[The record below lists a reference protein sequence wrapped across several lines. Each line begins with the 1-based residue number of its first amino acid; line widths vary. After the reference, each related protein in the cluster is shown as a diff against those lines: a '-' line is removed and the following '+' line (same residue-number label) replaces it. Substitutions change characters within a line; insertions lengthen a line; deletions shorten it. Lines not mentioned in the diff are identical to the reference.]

1 MEGLLSRLKRGDVLV
16 GDGAWGTQLM
26 QRGLPPG
33 QPPEWF
39 ALDKPEVIEE
49 VARLYLEAG
58 ADLVT
63 TDTFGGTSF
72 RLKLHGLDGERERVN
87 RQAVEAVKRA
97 VGGRALVSASVGPSG
112 QLLEPY
118 GELSPDAVEEAF
130 AEQIA
135 ILASA
140 GADVLCIETMGDLT
154 EATRAVKAAKAVAPG
169 VPVMATMTFEPTP
182 RGYFTVMGVSVEKA
196 VAGLEAAG
204 ADVVGSN
211 CGTGI
216 EDMVVDRPRDDPRH
230 PPAAPHPAE
239 RRPAAEPRRA
249 GGLRRDP
256 RDDGRARAGA
266 ARPRRR
272 HRRRLLRH
280 DPGPHPGH
288 PPCRR
293 TLGRP
298 ARSAGRADLAL
309 LLLLS
314 PLPLPVRKAPLK
326 DGLPSG
332 RSAPLD
338 DRVTSARRRVTSA

>member
-33 QPPEWF
+33 RPPEWF
-39 ALDKPEVIEE
+39 ALEKPEVIGV
-49 VARLYLEAG
+49 VARLYVEAG

-72 RLKLHGLDGERERVN
+72 RLKLHGLDDERERVN
-87 RQAVEAVKRA
+87 RQAVEAVRQA
-97 VGGRALVSASVGPSG
+97 VAGQALVSASVGPSG

-118 GELSPDAVEEAF
+118 GDTSPDAVEEAF
-130 AEQIA
+130 AEQVA
-135 ILASA
+135 VLASA

-182 RGYFTVMGVSVEKA
+182 RGYFTIMGVSVERA

-216 EDMVVDRPRDDPRH
+216 EDMVEIARAMTRATRLPLLIQPNAGLPQSRDGQVVYDETPETM
-230 PPAAPHPAE
+230 AARVPELLDLGVAIVGGCCGTTPDHIRAI
-239 RRPAAEPRRA
+239 RRA
-249 GGLRRDP
+249 VDAWTT
-256 RDDGRARAGA
+256 RAQRG
-266 ARPRRR
+266 
-272 HRRRLLRH
+272 
-280 DPGPHPGH
+280 
-288 PPCRR
+288 
-293 TLGRP
+293 
-298 ARSAGRADLAL
+298 S
-309 LLLLS
+309 S
-314 PLPLPVRKAPLK
+314 
-326 DGLPSG
+326 
-332 RSAPLD
+332 
-338 DRVTSARRRVTSA
+338 

>member
-1 MEGLLSRLKRGDVLV
+1 MEGLLSRLRRGDVLV

-26 QRGLPPG
+26 LRGLPPG

-39 ALDKPEVIEE
+39 ALHQPETIEE
-49 VARLYLEAG
+49 VARLYVEAG

-97 VGGRALVSASVGPSG
+97 VGARSLVAASVGPSG

-135 ILASA
+135 VLASA

-154 EATRAVKAAKAVAPG
+154 EATCAVKAAKAKAPAL
-169 VPVMATMTFEPTP
+169 PVMATMTFERTP
-182 RGYFTVMGVSVEKA
+182 RGYFTVMGVSVERA

-216 EDMVVDRPRDDPRH
+216 EDMIEVARAMTRATRLPLLIQPNAGLPESREGQVVYNQTPETMAARVPELLDLGVAIVGGCCGTTPDHIRAIRRAVDTHDPR
-230 PPAAPHPAE
+230 
-239 RRPAAEPRRA
+239 
-249 GGLRRDP
+249 G
-256 RDDGRARAGA
+256 ARV
-266 ARPRRR
+266 
-272 HRRRLLRH
+272 
-280 DPGPHPGH
+280 
-288 PPCRR
+288 
-293 TLGRP
+293 
-298 ARSAGRADLAL
+298 DL
-309 LLLLS
+309 
-314 PLPLPVRKAPLK
+314 
-326 DGLPSG
+326 
-332 RSAPLD
+332 
-338 DRVTSARRRVTSA
+338 T

>member
-1 MEGLLSRLKRGDVLV
+1 MEGLLARLKRGGVLV

-26 QRGLPPG
+26 LRGLPAG
-33 QPPEWF
+33 RPPEWF
-39 ALDKPEVIEE
+39 ALDRPETIEE
-49 VARLYLEAG
+49 VARLYVEAG

-72 RLKLHGLDGERERVN
+72 RLKLHGLGGEVDRIN

-97 VGGRALVSASVGPSG
+97 VAGRALVSASVGPSG

-118 GELSPDAVEEAF
+118 GDTSPDAVEEAF

-135 ILASA
+135 VLASA

-154 EATRAVKAAKAVAPG
+154 EATRAVKAARAVAPG

-216 EDMVVDRPRDDPRH
+216 EDMVSIARQMTRATRLPLIIQPNAGLPQSRDGHVVYDETLETMAARVPELLDLGVVIVGGCCGTT
-230 PPAAPHPAE
+230 PAHIRAI
-239 RRPAAEPRRA
+239 RRA
-249 GGLRRDP
+249 VD
-256 RDDGRARAGA
+256 
-266 ARPRRR
+266 ARP
-272 HRRRLLRH
+272 
-280 DPGPHPGH
+280 
-288 PPCRR
+288 
-293 TLGRP
+293 T
-298 ARSAGRADLAL
+298 RA
-309 LLLLS
+309 
-314 PLPLPVRKAPLK
+314 
-326 DGLPSG
+326 
-332 RSAPLD
+332 
-338 DRVTSARRRVTSA
+338 

>member
-1 MEGLLSRLKRGDVLV
+1 MEGLLSRLKRGSVLV

-26 QRGLPPG
+26 ARGLPAG

-39 ALDKPEVIEE
+39 ALERPEVIEE

-58 ADLVT
+58 ADLLT

-87 RQAVEAVKRA
+87 RQAVEALKRA

-118 GELSPDAVEEAF
+118 GDTSPDAVEEAF
-130 AEQIA
+130 AEQITV
-135 ILASA
+135 LASA

-154 EATRAVKAAKAVAPG
+154 EATRAIKAAKATAPG
-169 VPVMATMTFEPTP
+169 VPVVATMTFEPTP

-216 EDMVVDRPRDDPRH
+216 ADMV
-230 PPAAPHPAE
+230 AI
-239 RRPAAEPRRA
+239 
-249 GGLRRDP
+249 
-256 RDDGRARAGA
+256 ARAMAVATRLPLVIQPNAGLPQSRDGQVVYDETPDAMA
-266 ARPRRR
+266 ARVPE
-272 HRRRLLRH
+272 LLDLGVAVVGGCCGTTPDHVRAI
-280 DPGPHPGH
+280 
-288 PPCRR
+288 RR
-293 TLGRP
+293 TVDAWRAKPRP
-298 ARSAGRADLAL
+298 
-309 LLLLS
+309 
-314 PLPLPVRKAPLK
+314 
-326 DGLPSG
+326 
-332 RSAPLD
+332 
-338 DRVTSARRRVTSA
+338 

>member
-1 MEGLLSRLKRGDVLV
+1 MEGLLARLKRGEVLV

-26 QRGLPPG
+26 LRGLPPG
-33 QPPEWF
+33 EPPEWF
-39 ALDKPEVIEE
+39 ALEKPETIEE
-49 VARLYLEAG
+49 VARLYVEAG

-72 RLKLHGLDGERERVN
+72 RLELHGLGGERDRIN

-97 VGGRALVSASVGPSG
+97 VAGRALVSASVGPSG

-118 GELSPDAVEEAF
+118 GDTSPDAVEAAF

-135 ILASA
+135 ALASA

-169 VPVMATMTFEPTP
+169 LPVMATMTFEPTP

-216 EDMVVDRPRDDPRH
+216 GDMVEIARRMVRATRLPVLIQPNAGLPESRDGQVVYDETPEDFAARVPELLDLGVAIVGGCCGTTPDHTRAIRRAVDAWRAKP
-230 PPAAPHPAE
+230 
-239 RRPAAEPRRA
+239 RPA
-249 GGLRRDP
+249 
-256 RDDGRARAGA
+256 
-266 ARPRRR
+266 
-272 HRRRLLRH
+272 
-280 DPGPHPGH
+280 
-288 PPCRR
+288 
-293 TLGRP
+293 
-298 ARSAGRADLAL
+298 
-309 LLLLS
+309 
-314 PLPLPVRKAPLK
+314 
-326 DGLPSG
+326 
-332 RSAPLD
+332 
-338 DRVTSARRRVTSA
+338 

>member
-1 MEGLLSRLKRGDVLV
+1 MEGLLTRLNRGDVLV

-26 QRGLPPG
+26 QRGLPAG

-39 ALDKPEVIEE
+39 ALDRPEVIEE
-49 VARLYLEAG
+49 VARLYLAAG

-97 VGGRALVSASVGPSG
+97 VGGRALVSGSVGPSG

-130 AEQIA
+130 AEQVQA
-135 ILASA
+135 LASA

-154 EATRAVKAAKAVAPG
+154 EATRAVKAAKDVAPG

-216 EDMVVDRPRDDPRH
+216 EDMVSIARAMTRATRLPLLIQPNAGLPQSREGQVVYDETPETMAARVPELLDLGVVIVGGCCGTTPDHIRAIRRAVDGWRAKP
-230 PPAAPHPAE
+230 
-239 RRPAAEPRRA
+239 RPA
-249 GGLRRDP
+249 
-256 RDDGRARAGA
+256 
-266 ARPRRR
+266 
-272 HRRRLLRH
+272 
-280 DPGPHPGH
+280 
-288 PPCRR
+288 
-293 TLGRP
+293 
-298 ARSAGRADLAL
+298 
-309 LLLLS
+309 
-314 PLPLPVRKAPLK
+314 
-326 DGLPSG
+326 
-332 RSAPLD
+332 
-338 DRVTSARRRVTSA
+338 